1 MNLEEKFAFMATG
14 KPYDDMDPLLL
25 AVRDEATAK
34 TDALNNEHDPAKRNA
49 LFRKLVGQTGFKP
62 FVNPNFHCEFGRNI
76 RVGDHFY
83 ANYDCT
89 ILDGAPVTIGNHVL
103 FGPKVG
109 LYTSNHLLIRLNDN
123 LVAVLLN
130 RL

>member
-49 LFRKLVGQTGFKP
+49 LFRKLVGQTGVKP
-62 FVNPNFHCEFGRNI
+62 FVNPNFHCEFGRNYP
-76 RVGDHFY
+76 RRQSFL
-83 ANYDCT
+83 CQ
-89 ILDGAPVTIGNHVL
+89 L
-103 FGPKVG
+103 
-109 LYTSNHLLIRLNDN
+109 
-123 LVAVLLN
+123 
-130 RL
+130 